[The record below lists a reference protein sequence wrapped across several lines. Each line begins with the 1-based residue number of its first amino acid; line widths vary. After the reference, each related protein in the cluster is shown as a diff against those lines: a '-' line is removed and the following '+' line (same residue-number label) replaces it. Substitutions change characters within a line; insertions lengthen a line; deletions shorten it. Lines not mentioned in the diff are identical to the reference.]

1 MRERTENKPEIR
13 ETGGK
18 ESRKENPGKKAE
30 GFPTE
35 NEKEN
40 LGERRIPGKRGR
52 EHRKKRKVPAEKRKR
67 IPGKSGRF
75 QRKKRKRIPG
85 KRTDTRRSKPCAC
98 SFSMIYK

>member
-1 MRERTENKPEIR
+1 MRERTEKKPEIR
-13 ETGGK
+13 ETVGK

-35 NEKEN
+35 KEKEN

-67 IPGKSGRF
+67 IPGK
-75 QRKKRKRIPG
+75 
-85 KRTDTRRSKPCAC
+85 RTGTRRRKPCAC